1 MVLGK
6 IILQLCNIYMK
17 KITSAI
23 DERKYTAEIFLDL
36 SQAFD
41 TVNNNIL
48 LDKLEH
54 CGICRLD
61 LNSLKAISVCNKLQH
76 VEFNSTSFLYK
87 EILCGVP
94 QGSVLGHLFFLV
106 YMYDLCH
113 LSNDFI

>member
-6 IILQLCNIYMK
+6 ITLQLCNIYKK

-41 TVNNNIL
+41 TVNNGIL

-54 CGICRLD
+54 YGICRLD
-61 LNSLKAISVCNKLQH
+61 LEWFKSYLCNKLQH
-76 VEFNSTSFLYK
+76 VEFNGTSFLYK

>member
-6 IILQLCNIYMK
+6 ITLQLCNIYMK

-48 LDKLEH
+48 LDKL
-54 CGICRLD
+54 
-61 LNSLKAISVCNKLQH
+61 Q
-76 VEFNSTSFLYK
+76 
-87 EILCGVP
+87 
-94 QGSVLGHLFFLV
+94 
-106 YMYDLCH
+106 
-113 LSNDFI
+113 